1 MTMLAQKKQVVIPGE
16 LVAQGEYYP
25 DLNVYKDGENIYS
38 TMVGLFDY
46 RGSRISVI
54 PLKHCYFPFID
65 DIIIGKIIDVGMSGW
80 SVDINSPYLAL
91 LPATEFGTRQN
102 YPKRRESIQ
111 SLNVGDLVKAKIIA
125 FDRTRDP
132 LLSARDR
139 GLGKITRG
147 RMIKITPSKIPRLI
161 GKEGSMIN
169 MLKKESAC
177 SLSVVQN
184 GIVIVTCNSPK
195 NEEVIIELIKMI
207 EHEAH
212 TQGLTDRVS
221 EVINRELRGGKT
233 GKE

>member
-1 MTMLAQKKQVVIPGE
+1 MTILAQKKQVVIPGE

-54 PLKHCYFPFID
+54 PLKHCYFPFVD
-65 DIIIGKIIDVGMSGW
+65 DIVIGKIIDVGMSGW
-80 SVDINSPYLAL
+80 SVDINSPYSAL
-91 LPATEFGTRQN
+91 LPATEFGARQN
-102 YPKRRESIQ
+102 YPKRRESTQ

-139 GLGKITRG
+139 GLGRITRG
-147 RMIKITPSKIPRLI
+147 RMMKITPSKIPRLI

-169 MLKKESAC
+169 MLKKESEC
-177 SLSVVQN
+177 SLSVGQN

-221 EVINRELRGGKT
+221 EVIKRELGGGKT